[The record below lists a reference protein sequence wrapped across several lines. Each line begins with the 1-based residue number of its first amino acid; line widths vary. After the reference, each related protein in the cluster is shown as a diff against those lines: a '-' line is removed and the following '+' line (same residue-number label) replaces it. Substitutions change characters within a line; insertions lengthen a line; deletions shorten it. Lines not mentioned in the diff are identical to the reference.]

1 MEFSDFLK
9 VIKARRS
16 VRNFKPDPVPDDHVK
31 KILEVARW
39 AMSGANGQ
47 PWEFVV
53 VKDPSLRQRVVDIY
67 EEARYRTHFM
77 EATRAA
83 YLRHPGAFPHP
94 KNLIR
99 FRNAPIIII
108 VCGDPRTIQAS
119 VLAASFLNGA
129 KVFDENLA
137 NATQMI
143 CLAASVL
150 GLGAEWV
157 SLSPP
162 TDERVRTALGIPD
175 VFRIDTIVPIGYPSY
190 KPAAPYRRKLEEMV
204 HWDTYDMK
212 KFRDDEQIIEFIRS
226 LRKHTKPAYEV

>member
-1 MEFSDFLK
+1 MEFKDFLH
-9 VIKARRS
+9 VIKTRRS
-16 VRNFKPDPVPDDHVK
+16 IRNFKPDPVPDDLVK

-53 VKDPSLRQRVVDIY
+53 VKDATLRKKVVDIY
-67 EEARYRTHFM
+67 EESRYTTHLI

-83 YLRHPGAFPHP
+83 DLRHPGACHSPE
-94 KNLIR
+94 KLIR

-108 VCGDPRTIQAS
+108 VCGDPRSIQAS
-119 VLAASFLNGA
+119 VLAASFLRGA

-143 CLAASVL
+143 CLAASVA

-162 TDERVRTALGIPD
+162 SDERIKTALGIPD
-175 VFRIDTIVPIGYPSY
+175 IFRIYTIVPIGYPSY
-190 KPAAPYRRKLEEMV
+190 KPAAPYRRKLEDIV
-204 HWDTYDMK
+204 HWDTYDMS
-212 KFRDDEQIIEFIRS
+212 KFRKDEQIIEFIRA
-226 LRKHTKPAYEV
+226 LRKHTKPSYEV